1 MKDLEI
7 KLLRV
12 LGRTGSVKIME
23 WATQFEIL
31 IHKDDPNWRDH
42 VVTIVDHYADRHVEH
57 VEGVF
62 FIYPE

>member
-1 MKDLEI
+1 MEDMQI
-7 KLLRV
+7 KLLRI
-12 LGRTGSVKIME
+12 LGRTGSAKIVE
-23 WATQFEIL
+23 WDTQYEIL

-42 VVTIVDHYADRHVEH
+42 VVTIVDHYADRHVEY